1 MATNTPLEATADT
14 AATVPDNEKTVT
26 HPVRF
31 GVAVFLGTVMWVA
44 PFLGLNTVLLPAR
57 LAEIAPDQKVAL
69 VSTLAVVGSIVALVA
84 NILFGAFSDLTR
96 SRFGRRNPWLVM
108 GSVGTFL
115 AVMLLMQASSVAT
128 IVAAWCLF
136 QMFLNALV
144 APLVTVI
151 PDRVPVTQRGSYS
164 AVYGVAMMVGASS
177 GQLLASRFVTDTTTG
192 MWVMAIILLLDA
204 PVFWLLA
211 PEQSN
216 KDHPRAPFSAS
227 MLVENFV
234 FPVRNCRDFYLAL
247 SGKLLCVLGMFAI
260 TGYQLYIL
268 TDYMKQST
276 EQAGD
281 LIAVISMITLATG
294 LVFGTISGPLSDRL
308 GRRRKVFVIG
318 ATWLIAVAAL
328 FPFVV
333 ARPWAMLVYAALA
346 GIGQGVYN
354 SVDQALNYEVLPNP
368 GTAAKDLGILNMA
381 NTGGQILA
389 PAVTGGIVAAFAGYG
404 PVFLASAAI
413 MVASSLLIAPIKK
426 AR

>member
-1 MATNTPLEATADT
+1 
-14 AATVPDNEKTVT
+14 
-26 HPVRF
+26 
-31 GVAVFLGTVMWVA
+31 
-44 PFLGLNTVLLPAR
+44 
-57 LAEIAPDQKVAL
+57 
-69 VSTLAVVGSIVALVA
+69 
-84 NILFGAFSDLTR
+84 
-96 SRFGRRNPWLVM
+96 
-108 GSVGTFL
+108 
-115 AVMLLMQASSVAT
+115 
-128 IVAAWCLF
+128 
-136 QMFLNALV
+136 
-144 APLVTVI
+144 
-151 PDRVPVTQRGSYS
+151 
-164 AVYGVAMMVGASS
+164 
-177 GQLLASRFVTDTTTG
+177 

-234 FPVRNCRDFYLAL
+234 FPVKNCRDFYLAL

-281 LIAVISMITLATG
+281 LIAVISMITLVTG

>member
-14 AATVPDNEKTVT
+14 AAPVPDDEKIVT

>member
-14 AATVPDNEKTVT
+14 AAPVPDDEKIVT

-96 SRFGRRNPWLVM
+96 SRFGRRNPWLVV
-108 GSVGTFL
+108 GSIGTFL
-115 AVMLLMQASSVAT
+115 AVMLLMQASSVAA

-164 AVYGVAMMVGASS
+164 AVYGVAMMVGASI

-234 FPVRNCRDFYLAL
+234 FPVKNCRDFYLAL

-281 LIAVISMITLATG
+281 LIAVISMITLVTG

-318 ATWLIAVAAL
+318 AAWLIAVAAL
-328 FPFVV
+328 FPFAV